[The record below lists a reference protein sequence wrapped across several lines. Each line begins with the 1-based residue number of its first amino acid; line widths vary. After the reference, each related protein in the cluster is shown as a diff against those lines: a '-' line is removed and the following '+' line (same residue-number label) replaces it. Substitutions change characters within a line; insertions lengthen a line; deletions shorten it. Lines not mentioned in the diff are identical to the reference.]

1 MKAIV
6 QDTYGTADVLELR
19 DIDRPGIGDDE
30 VLVRVHAAGVDR
42 GVWHVMSGPAVP
54 DPPRGLRAPG
64 AQEPR
69 ARADVAGV
77 VEAVGK
83 RRDQVSARRRGVRH
97 RQGRLRRVRARPR
110 GQAGA
115 QAGEPH
121 LRAGGGGRH
130 LRLDRPARPARPRAG
145 AAGPEG
151 ADHRRVGRRGDL
163 RRAAGQGVRGRGHRR
178 VQHDEG
184 GPGPVPRRRPRHRL
198 HA

>member
-6 QDTYGTADVLELR
+6 QDTYGSADVLELR
-19 DIDRPGIGDDE
+19 DIDKPEIADDE

-42 GVWHVMSGPAVP
+42 GVWHVMTGLPYPIRLAGY
-54 DPPRGLRAPG
+54 GLRAPKNPVLG
-64 AQEPR
+64 HGRGRGRGGGRQ
-69 ARADVAGV
+69 
-77 VEAVGK
+77 
-83 RRDQVSARRRGVRH
+83 RRDQVPARRRGVRH
-97 RQGRLRRVRARPR
+97 RQGHLRRVRARSR
-110 GQAGA
+110 EQAGA

-145 AAGPEG
+145 RAGPEG
-151 ADHRRVGRRGDL
+151 ADHRCVGRRGDL

-178 VQHDEG
+178 VQHHEG
-184 GPGPVPRRRPRHRL
+184 GHGPFPRCRPRHRL